1 MVTEKIFE
9 TALGIKQPLVH
20 RRDELRAHPEEAKY
34 PCRFRGWQPL
44 CRAGAG
50 RNGPD
55 PPMQRS
61 AYAGQLDLLKLS
73 SVWCIPRHLEQFRHA
88 HFTCSEIYG
97 SRYSDATP
105 LKFSTHTLPA
115 DHTSHQIL
123 SVPPQRTP
131 RFYSLLTHR
140 QKLPLLYLR
149 LPRSSTLTYSRRM
162 RCKSPR
168 RHKMCSELSHDGH
181 L

>member
-131 RFYSLLTHR
+131 RFYIFAH
-140 QKLPLLYLR
+140 
-149 LPRSSTLTYSRRM
+149 
-162 RCKSPR
+162 SPTKIAASVPKVTTFV
-168 RHKMCSELSHDGH
+168 HADIFAKNAVQITKTAQNV
-181 L
+181 